1 LTAARGSALSVV
13 SEAITPE
20 TPQRQMTT
28 TTSTPIARFTSECL
42 SKHFAEVTFFS
53 DQKIGIELIALNG
66 DTISN
71 TIVQQ
76 DKETFDFALAAYCA
90 HPSFTAV
97 NVEVAS

>member
-1 LTAARGSALSVV
+1 VK
-13 SEAITPE
+13 
-20 TPQRQMTT
+20 TT

-53 DQKIGIELIALNG
+53 DHKIGIELIALNG

-97 NVEVAS
+97 NVEVTS

>member
-1 LTAARGSALSVV
+1 MNEVIMDRVSLNASRPKFNDQKILALGFTKDNEEQTALGKRVWYISA
-13 SEAITPE
+13 
-20 TPQRQMTT
+20 
-28 TTSTPIARFTSECL
+28 
-42 SKHFAEVTFFS
+42 

>member
-1 LTAARGSALSVV
+1 
-13 SEAITPE
+13 
-20 TPQRQMTT
+20 
-28 TTSTPIARFTSECL
+28 
-42 SKHFAEVTFFS
+42 
-53 DQKIGIELIALNG
+53 LIALNG